1 MARPKGAL
9 NKRTRAALEAA
20 KEGQLDAN
28 GISEPVRFMLRIV
41 RDTHKDEGLRLEA
54 AKAAAPYL
62 QPKLSA
68 VEINQPNPDDAVGEK
83 IILDRLK
90 ALIEANPGL
99 RDQLGGVITAPTL
112 Q

>member
-9 NKRTRAALEAA
+9 NKRTRAALDAV

-41 RDTHKDEGLRLEA
+41 RDTHKDENLRLEA

-68 VEINQPNPDDAVGEK
+68 VEINQPNPDDAVGESS
-83 IILDRLK
+83 ILDKLK
-90 ALIEANPGL
+90 ALIQANPSL
-99 RDQLGGVITAPTL
+99 RSQLTDVLPLPTI